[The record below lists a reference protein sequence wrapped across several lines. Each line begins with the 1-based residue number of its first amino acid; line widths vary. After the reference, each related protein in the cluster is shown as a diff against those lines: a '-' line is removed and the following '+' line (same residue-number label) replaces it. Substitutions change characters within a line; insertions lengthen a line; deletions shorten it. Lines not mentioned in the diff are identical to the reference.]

1 VAATS
6 AHRDQERRI
15 GTTLVHHPE
24 REPAQA
30 EHGSRSEAAS
40 GPAFALELQLAA
52 LEHDERVPPVPFV
65 EDTLSPATEEHDPDK
80 EPRRQRPPEQP
91 ERLAVRQRLG
101 IGTSTHHPVRRPMPA
116 GIIDAADELP
126 TGVASELRA
135 RWRRLREWG
144 RCGCGTLIRF
154 EG

>member
-101 IGTSTHHPVRRPMPA
+101 IGTSTTHHPVRRPMPA

-135 RWRRLREWG
+135 RWRRPLEWG
-144 RCGCGTLIRF
+144 GVIAGR
-154 EG
+154 

>member
-15 GTTLVHHPE
+15 RTALVHHPE

-52 LEHDERVPPVPFV
+52 FEHDERVPPVSFV